1 MSGPAESKIE
11 IKGAKVY
18 LHKKDPLTRSRIL
31 HIDIESPVLNRI
43 IKDGEST
50 YCAGKPGG
58 VFIGLRSEMIKRA
71 EKFLNEKE
79 KQ

>member
-31 HIDIESPVLNRI
+31 HIDIESPVLNKI

-50 YCAGKPGG
+50 YCAGKAGG
-58 VFIGLRSEMIKRA
+58 VFIGLRKDMIKRA
-71 EKFLNEKE
+71 EKLIGEE
-79 KQ
+79 E